1 MKKIIK
7 LFVALFAVSCF
18 TGCGHNLYPASN
30 HNVSKTE
37 VVLQGKN
44 FRVLGEASGTASATY
59 IVGIGGLSQKAIRE
73 NAVAEMYKSARLT
86 GAQTIVNIN
95 VHQHVGGVMPFYYK
109 VQYIA
114 TGQIIEF
121 TE

>member
-1 MKKIIK
+1 MKKLVK
-7 LFVALFAVSCF
+7 LFVAVFAVTCF
-18 TGCGHNLYPASN
+18 TGCGFNVYPASN
-30 HNVSKTE
+30 QNVSKTE
-37 VVLQGKN
+37 VVLQNKN

-59 IVGIGGLSQKAIRE
+59 IIGIGGLSQKAIRD
-73 NAVAEMYKSARLT
+73 NAVADMYKKARLA

-95 VHQHVGGVMPFYYK
+95 VHQHVGGVPPFYCK
-109 VQYIA
+109 VQYVA

>member
-18 TGCGHNLYPASN
+18 TGCGYNLYPASN

-37 VVLQGKN
+37 VVLHGKN

-59 IVGIGGLSQKAIRE
+59 IIGIGGLSQKAIRE